1 VCVDKRKAVK
11 IKGLLAQRLEQ
22 GTHNPLVQGS
32 NPWEPMAFEESFV
45 GAFAAVGRE
54 RYETSY
60 EVSDGNN
67 SNRLKDT

>member
-1 VCVDKRKAVK
+1 MEVKQAVEA
-11 IKGLLAQRLEQ
+11 L
-22 GTHNPLVQGS
+22 
-32 NPWEPMAFEESFV
+32 FEKK
-45 GAFAAVGRE
+45 AFAAVGRE

>member
-1 VCVDKRKAVK
+1 
-11 IKGLLAQRLEQ
+11 
-22 GTHNPLVQGS
+22 
-32 NPWEPMAFEESFV
+32 MAFEESFV